1 MFGFKKSI
9 TIAPLIPVLLAGY
22 IAAEISQTCMEE
34 TVALMQGGL
43 DLSSV
48 DLSTYGATNLPE
60 GCITAQTDST
70 FSFDCD
76 LNADNF
82 IDLNAVKDFCSSNS
96 GSMLYLSLGLDCAL
110 DLGETGGG
118 NIDVNVRMSDFPLCM
133 SSSCT
138 DADKDNIKDLD
149 VSSLLGESAAG
160 LPESCS
166 FDINVDN
173 AGFSRSSGSVM
184 LLLAVASFLY
194 LSF

>member
-22 IAAEISQTCMEE
+22 VAAEISQTCMEE
-34 TVALMQGGL
+34 TEALMQDL
-43 DLSSV
+43 DLSSAV
-48 DLSTYGATNLPE
+48 DLSAYGPTNLPE
-60 GCITAQTDST
+60 GCTIVQTDST
-70 FSFDCD
+70 LSFDCD
-76 LNADNF
+76 LNADDF
-82 IDLNAVKDFCSSNS
+82 IDLNAAKDFCSSKS
-96 GSMLYLSLGLDCAL
+96 GSMFYLSLEVDCADL
-110 DLGETGGG
+110 DLGTLDV
-118 NIDVNVRMSDFPLCM
+118 NLDVNVKMSNFPLCM

-138 DADKDNIKDLD
+138 DADKDYIKDLD
-149 VSSLLGESAAG
+149 VSSLLGESVAG
-160 LPESCS
+160 CT